1 MPIYEYRCPDCGHQL
16 EKRQSFSAPPL
27 TDCPSCNGHN
37 LKKLVS
43 MTAFALKG
51 DGWFHD
57 HYGLQKRGAEGA
69 SVGEGAAAAAPGSGA
84 PAAAPAAPAAAAAP
98 STSGAD
104 APKAAPK
111 AAGGAD

>member
-27 TDCPSCNGHN
+27 TDCPACGGTS

-51 DGWFHD
+51 DGWFSD
-57 HYGLQKRGAEGA
+57 HYGLRKAPAEGGKAEGA
-69 SVGEGAAAAAPGSGA
+69 AEAPK
-84 PAAAPAAPAAAAAP
+84 
-98 STSGAD
+98 AD
-104 APKAAPK
+104 APKAEAPK
-111 AAGGAD
+111 ADAPKAEAPKAPAPAPAAKPAGGGA